1 MAMGL
6 SFILSGNMPKITKK
20 AAKKELTGL
29 NLAALKRRMSRLEFR
44 VRVLERLL
52 AKKGSQTDLPE

>member
-1 MAMGL
+1 
-6 SFILSGNMPKITKK
+6 MPKITKR